1 MAYLH
6 SRDSVDLIFP
16 LLLPQATEFLKKNLK
31 VGDVN
36 FNLFF
41 TIHSFVQNTFNFLV
55 LCCSLLI
62 GEHDARDL
70 LFFLQHTEKITCMEK
85 WYLHSHY

>member
-1 MAYLH
+1 MACLH
-6 SRDSVDLIFP
+6 SPGDSVHLIFP

-31 VGDVN
+31 VDDIN

-41 TIHSFVQNTFNFLV
+41 TIHSFVQNIFNFLV

-62 GEHDARDL
+62 GQHDARNL
-70 LFFLQHTEKITCMEK
+70 LFFSPA
-85 WYLHSHY
+85 Y